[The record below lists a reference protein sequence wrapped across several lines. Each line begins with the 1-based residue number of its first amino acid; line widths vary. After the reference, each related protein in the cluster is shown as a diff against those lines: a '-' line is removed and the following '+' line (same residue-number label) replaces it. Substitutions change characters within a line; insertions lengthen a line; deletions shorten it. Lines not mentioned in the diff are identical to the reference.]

1 MDVSEYLR
9 KSSKKKDLCWPMVLV
24 TWPTCFGPVMHC
36 CGGIISRHKKKH
48 EEGADLKSS
57 FKGTYHLPKPPPT
70 PDSTSGCWPLACAL
84 GWAWE
89 T

>member
-1 MDVSEYLR
+1 MLAHG
-9 KSSKKKDLCWPMVLV
+9 SSHQAHLLWSCDALLWWYHLKAQKETD
-24 TWPTCFGPVMHC
+24 
-36 CGGIISRHKKKH
+36 